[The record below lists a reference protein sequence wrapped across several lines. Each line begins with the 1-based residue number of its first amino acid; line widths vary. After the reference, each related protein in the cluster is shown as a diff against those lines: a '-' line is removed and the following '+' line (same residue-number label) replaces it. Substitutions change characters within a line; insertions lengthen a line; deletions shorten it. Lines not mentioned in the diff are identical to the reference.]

1 MHSSLTLHT
10 NRKILSTINYLGK
23 GSTIINYAFGR
34 HLKSLKSRR
43 DVCIFLKV
51 TLAAL
56 TSTCFNVSKRV
67 RTFRGNF
74 MCHCFQS
81 HLLSFKRISSGWQ
94 LSANRK
100 RHWFSES
107 ANPGTP
113 PFVATPSIELK
124 ERILVVSISR
134 HNPFGKFIVSF
145 YNLTLL
151 FFFNYRIG

>member
-1 MHSSLTLHT
+1 MPQLAKTGTGSSASQGRERLFAIPALHVEQVNFWRNFAQRLLVTKATVTTHTMHSSLTLHT

-81 HLLSFKRISSGWQ
+81 HLLSFKRISSG
-94 LSANRK
+94 
-100 RHWFSES
+100 
-107 ANPGTP
+107 
-113 PFVATPSIELK
+113 
-124 ERILVVSISR
+124 
-134 HNPFGKFIVSF
+134 
-145 YNLTLL
+145 
-151 FFFNYRIG
+151 